1 MIKTILAF
9 ILGAIVG
16 YPISYFLQSGL
27 VREKMSLGEY
37 IQNADAVF
45 DAINQKATS
54 DIAFTAIGTMVVCG
68 VVCAL
73 LTAFVFK
80 KKK

>member
-37 IQNADAVF
+37 IQHADAIF
-45 DAINQKATS
+45 DAINEKATS
-54 DIAFTAIGTMVVCG
+54 DIAFTAIGTMLACG
-68 VVCAL
+68 VICAVV
-73 LTAFVFK
+73 TALVSK
-80 KKK
+80 EK